1 MSDHKQNDT
10 ELSSKTA
17 ICKENGNLLDKKTA
31 PVVFEKDGQ
40 AIANS
45 RDVAEFFGKQHKNVL
60 RDIGNLECSD
70 DFRRL
75 NFEPTSQTV
84 GMPNGGERQE
94 RSIDMTRDGFTF
106 LVMGFTGKEA
116 AKFKEQYIAQFNA
129 MEKALREQVATQ
141 ATLSSPAAL
150 RGLLLDY
157 TEKVLELEAKLEEAK
172 PKLDGFDRIAHAD
185 GSLCV
190 TDAAKA
196 LQMRPKDLFSWLAQN
211 GWIYRRPGGIYLGYQ
226 SKTTQGLL
234 EHKTTTVYRAD
245 GTEKITEQVRVT
257 PKGLT
262 KLALVFGVSSQE
274 AAE

>member
-1 MSDHKQNDT
+1 MAQDT
-10 ELSSKTA
+10 SCTDNLSRKTV
-17 ICKENGNLLDKKTA
+17 
-31 PVVFEKDGQ
+31 PVVFEKGGAACASSIDVADFFKKKHNNVLQ
-40 AIANS
+40 AI
-45 RDVAEFFGKQHKNVL
+45 D
-60 RDIGNLECSD
+60 NLECSE

-75 NFEPTSQTV
+75 NFQLSSYNKNLGDGV
-84 GMPNGGERQE
+84 SRDY

-129 MEKALREQVATQ
+129 MEKALREQAATQ
-141 ATLSSPAAL
+141 QTLSSPAAL

-157 TEKVLELEAKLEEAK
+157 TEKVIALEAKLEEAK
-172 PKLDGFDRIAHAD
+172 PKLDGFDRIAQAD

-196 LQMRPKDLFSWLAQN
+196 LQMRPKDLFSWLSQN
-211 GWIYRRPGGIYLGYQ
+211 GWIYRRPGSSYLGYQ

-245 GTEKITEQVRVT
+245 GSEKITEQVRVT

-262 KLALVFGVSSQE
+262 RLATLIKPAIR
-274 AAE
+274 AA